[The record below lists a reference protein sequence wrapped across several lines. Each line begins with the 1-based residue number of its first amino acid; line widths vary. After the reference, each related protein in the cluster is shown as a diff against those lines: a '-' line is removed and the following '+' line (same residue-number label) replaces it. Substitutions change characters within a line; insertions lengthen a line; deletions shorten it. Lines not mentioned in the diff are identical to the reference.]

1 MEKEINS
8 IKFEEISNKLL
19 ENQKKNNI
27 LEELNKNIIEEVKK
41 IYLNFIQFSIFQ
53 FFLES
58 ETKARIR
65 LPL

>member
-53 FFLES
+53 FFF
-58 ETKARIR
+58 RI
-65 LPL
+65 